1 MAEQLL
7 CPLALPLTGLRL
19 HAVAQL
25 QLTFCDAH
33 KYKID
38 DDTFDKSISAIA
50 ELMIESHIKCDAS
63 GNYALA
69 CAQTWASANSFA
81 GASYEG
87 ALQHACL

>member
-1 MAEQLL
+1 M
-7 CPLALPLTGLRL
+7 
-19 HAVAQL
+19 AQL
-25 QLTFCDAH
+25 QLTFCDAT

-38 DDTFDKSISAIA
+38 DDMFDKSISAIA

-87 ALQHACL
+87 AHPHACLRLPQL